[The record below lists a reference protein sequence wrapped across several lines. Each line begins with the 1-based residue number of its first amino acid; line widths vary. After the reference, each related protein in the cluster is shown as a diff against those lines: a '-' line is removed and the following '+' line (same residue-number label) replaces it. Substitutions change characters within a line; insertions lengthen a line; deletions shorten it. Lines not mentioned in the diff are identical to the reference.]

1 MVYIGGMSIASP
13 LDAWTLPKALD
24 AAPLVSIGCMNFGAR
39 TREDEAVRII
49 ERALERGVTFFDT
62 ANAYV
67 KGESERILGRALGK
81 RRGAC
86 QIASKVGFGL
96 DPRKPE
102 GLAPARVLAAIEESL
117 ERLGTDHLDIYYL
130 HVPDHA
136 TPIEETL
143 GAMHDVLRSGKA
155 RAWGVSNFASWQVL
169 EMIHWADTH
178 SMPRPKIAQHMYNV
192 LVRQLDIEWFRFA
205 AKYRIHT
212 TVYNPLAGGLLT
224 DARLQEAL
232 GEGQLAEPTKGSR
245 FDGNKLY
252 QQRYWSAPMVH
263 AANAYRLLAEELGM
277 KLTDLAYAFASNR
290 QGVDSV
296 ILGPGSV
303 AHLDAGIDGC
313 KRRWDDKAGETAMK
327 RIDELHRTLEGTDAT
342 YAR

>member
-1 MVYIGGMSIASP
+1 MVYTLGMSIASP
-13 LDAWTLPKALD
+13 LDAWSAPKALD
-24 AAPLVSIGCMNFGAR
+24 ASPLVSIGCMNFGAR
-39 TREDEAVRII
+39 TKEDEAVRII

-62 ANAYV
+62 ANAYA
-67 KGESERILGRALGK
+67 KGESERILGRALGG
-81 RRGAC
+81 RRRAC
-86 QIASKVGFGL
+86 QIASKVGYGL
-96 DPRKPE
+96 EPGKPE
-102 GLAPARVLAAIEESL
+102 GLAPARVLAAIDESL

-130 HVPDHA
+130 HTPDHA

-143 GAMHDVLRSGKA
+143 GAMHDVLASGKA

-178 SMPRPKIAQHMYNV
+178 SMPRPKIAQHMYN
-192 LVRQLDIEWFRFA
+192 LLLRQLDVEWFRFA
-205 AKYRIHT
+205 AKYRLHT

-224 DARLQEAL
+224 DARLLEAL

-245 FDGNKLY
+245 FDRNKLY
-252 QQRYWSAPMVH
+252 QKRYWSAPMVH

-277 KLTDLAYAFASNR
+277 KLTDLAYAFAGNR

-296 ILGPGSV
+296 ILGPGTV

-313 KRRWDDKAGETAMK
+313 KRRLDDRAGESAMK
-327 RIDELHRTLEGTDAT
+327 RVDELHRTLEGTDAS